1 MAEMMIVF
9 LSTAFLCGTGVL
21 LSKLC
26 TIRIPIDHP
35 PPTEN
40 QKYLLI
46 TQEHYDALLER
57 KNLLLVEEQPQLPKY
72 TES

>member
-9 LSTAFLCGTGVL
+9 LSTAFLCGTGVV

-35 PPTEN
+35 PP
-40 QKYLLI
+40 KYLLI

-57 KNLLLVEEQPQLPKY
+57 KNLLLIEEQPQLPKY